1 MKKQINLL
9 LLLIGLI
16 SCSSASSQTKNLAI
30 DDFVKTYKSTDK
42 AVLLDVRTP
51 GEWSQGK
58 FESSK
63 CINVMDQSFADQVSK
78 LDKNTPLFV
87 YCKVGGRS
95 SRASSQLEK
104 MGFKKVYNLTN
115 AGYDDLAKKGLK

>member
-1 MKKQINLL
+1 MKKQLYFL
-9 LLLIGLI
+9 FFIGLLA
-16 SCSSASSQTKNLAI
+16 CNAANSQTKNLAV

-51 GEWSQGK
+51 GEWAEGK
-58 FESSK
+58 LQSSK
-63 CINVMDQSFADQVSK
+63 CINMMDKSFADQVSK

-95 SRASSQLEK
+95 SKASSQLQK
-104 MGFKKVYNLTN
+104 MGFKNVYNLKN